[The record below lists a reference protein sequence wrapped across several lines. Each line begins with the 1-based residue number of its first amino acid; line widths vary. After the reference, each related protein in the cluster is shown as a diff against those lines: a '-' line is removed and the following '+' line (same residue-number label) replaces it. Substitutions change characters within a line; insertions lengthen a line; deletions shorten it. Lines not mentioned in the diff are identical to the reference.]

1 MSRRIHVAAALTA
14 FVAIAT
20 FWLSTISV
28 ELLGTKTQIAFIKE
42 AIAFGL
48 FLLVPALAAAGASGA
63 YMGQGSTDP
72 RILAK
77 KHRMPFIAANGLLI
91 LVPAVIY
98 LDRLASR
105 GDFGATFV
113 AVQSI
118 ELAAGLVN
126 LILMSLNIR
135 DGMRLTGRM
144 PVRCPVAGS
153 SIGPGAEAPRQ
164 GGDHHRRSDEV

>member
-1 MSRRIHVAAALTA
+1 MIRRIHVAGALTA
-14 FVAIAT
+14 SLAILT
-20 FWLSTISV
+20 FWVSTISV
-28 ELLGTKTQIAFIKE
+28 ELFGTETQIANVKD
-42 AIAFGL
+42 AITLGL
-48 FLLVPALAAAGASGA
+48 FVLVPALAAAGATGA
-63 YMGQGSTDP
+63 YMGRGSTDR

-105 GDFGATFV
+105 GDFGATF
-113 AVQSI
+113 ATVQSI

-135 DGMRLTGRM
+135 DGVRLTRGR
-144 PVRCPVAGS
+144 R
-153 SIGPGAEAPRQ
+153 
-164 GGDHHRRSDEV
+164 